1 MFGKLNLSQFL
12 KNNDI
17 LLAVGLVVIIAMMLI
32 PLPPLMLDILL
43 TTNISLAIIILL
55 VSLYTTEP
63 LQYSSFPTVLLIAT
77 LFRLGLNVSTTRLI
91 LLTPNDSGEVIT
103 AFGNFVV
110 GGNYVVGFIIFVI
123 LVIINFMVITN
134 GAGRV
139 AEVAARF
146 TLDSMPGKQLSI
158 DADMNSGLIT
168 EAEAKQRRK
177 NIEREADFY
186 GTMDGAS
193 KFVKGDAIAG
203 IIITVVN
210 IVGGFIIGILQHK
223 MNFTTAAATYTILT
237 IGDGLVTQLPALIIS
252 TATGLIVTRA
262 SGKDKSLSADIEEE
276 MFSDPRVLSVVAGLL
291 VFFGLIPGLPSLP
304 FFIIGGILA
313 VVSFTKHKEKT
324 KKTEEQKQQA
334 EEEMKKSKKTKK
346 KATRESVME
355 LLSIEPL
362 EVEIGYRLVPL
373 LEADQGGDLL
383 ERIAQI
389 RRQTAMDLG
398 IILPSIRVRDNLQL
412 GPNSYQVK
420 LRGIPIDKG
429 EVHADRFLAMAPGGA
444 PDDPNINGIKAVEP
458 AFGLPAQW
466 ITEKEKEYAEAHGHT
481 VVSASAVISTHL
493 TELIKK
499 NAAEILTRPDVQAL
513 IDNIKKTSEA
523 FVDDIFKDNSITV
536 AEVHLVLQ
544 NLLREKV
551 TIRDLQTILE
561 TISTY
566 HRVNRSTDYLT
577 EQCRLALARSICKQN
592 FSDSGELLV
601 ITIAPEVEDVI
612 TRGISPDRQNLS
624 LEPNFT
630 REFVN
635 QLNKEIENAIKITGN
650 QPVLLASAHLRLALR
665 RLLERTFP
673 QISVMSYNEVV
684 PGVNARSV
692 GMVKV

>member
-334 EEEMKKSKKTKK
+334 EEEMKKSKKQRKK
-346 KATRESVME
+346 QPEKALWS
-355 LLSIEPL
+355 
-362 EVEIGYRLVPL
+362 
-373 LEADQGGDLL
+373 
-383 ERIAQI
+383 
-389 RRQTAMDLG
+389 
-398 IILPSIRVRDNLQL
+398 
-412 GPNSYQVK
+412 
-420 LRGIPIDKG
+420 
-429 EVHADRFLAMAPGGA
+429 F
-444 PDDPNINGIKAVEP
+444 
-458 AFGLPAQW
+458 
-466 ITEKEKEYAEAHGHT
+466 
-481 VVSASAVISTHL
+481 
-493 TELIKK
+493 
-499 NAAEILTRPDVQAL
+499 
-513 IDNIKKTSEA
+513 
-523 FVDDIFKDNSITV
+523 
-536 AEVHLVLQ
+536 
-544 NLLREKV
+544 
-551 TIRDLQTILE
+551 
-561 TISTY
+561 
-566 HRVNRSTDYLT
+566 
-577 EQCRLALARSICKQN
+577 
-592 FSDSGELLV
+592 
-601 ITIAPEVEDVI
+601 
-612 TRGISPDRQNLS
+612 
-624 LEPNFT
+624 
-630 REFVN
+630 
-635 QLNKEIENAIKITGN
+635 
-650 QPVLLASAHLRLALR
+650 
-665 RLLERTFP
+665 
-673 QISVMSYNEVV
+673 
-684 PGVNARSV
+684 
-692 GMVKV
+692 